1 VSGLGSCKKGSWSPC
16 SGVSM
21 TADDSEYCSGVSMT
35 ADDSESPMNPP
46 TQQGASCTSAVTDTP
61 LQDTS
66 DVTCLRLVLRQI
78 LSEVMGVSK
87 TDQKSH
93 RLQF

>member
-1 VSGLGSCKKGSWSPC
+1 
-16 SGVSM
+16 M
-21 TADDSEYCSGVSMT
+21 TDDDSEYCSGVTMT
-35 ADDSESPMNPP
+35 ADDCESPMNPP
-46 TQQGASCTSAVTDTP
+46 TKQGASCTSAVTDTP